1 MGGDCGL
8 FKKIND
14 LALIVIV
21 AFAALLFI
29 GANEIWRNEPNILT
43 TSIRLLSIFPF
54 VGLLAIWVLRK
65 NISDYKVVLVC
76 VGAMT
81 LGMISNSIAILAND
95 GRMPIDPALEAAGFP
110 DYYVNGGNLIW
121 LGDWLWLGSSPGDY
135 LCYFSLILLG
145 FLIVKDSIGGIKGR
159 IKK

>member
-1 MGGDCGL
+1 VGGDCGL

-110 DYYVNGGNLIW
+110 DYYVN
-121 LGDWLWLGSSPGDY
+121 WLWLGSSPGDY